1 MSQQVAVDI
10 EEVLKRRLRELEER
24 EKSHRVICV
33 KIPLELYNKL
43 TLIAQ
48 SNNVDKEKLILDL
61 LKTYV
66 ESYYGSER

>member
-1 MSQQVAVDI
+1 VSQQVVDI
-10 EEVLKRRLRELEER
+10 EELLRKRLRELEER
-24 EKSHRVICV
+24 EKSYRVICV
-33 KIPLELYNKL
+33 KIPLELYSKL

-66 ESYYGSER
+66 ESYYGSKR

>member
-1 MSQQVAVDI
+1 VSQATVDI
-10 EEVLKRRLRELEER
+10 EELLRKRLRELEER
-24 EKSHRVICV
+24 EKSYRVICV
-33 KIPLELYNKL
+33 KIPLDIYDKL

-48 SNNVDKEKLILDL
+48 SNSVDKEKLILDL